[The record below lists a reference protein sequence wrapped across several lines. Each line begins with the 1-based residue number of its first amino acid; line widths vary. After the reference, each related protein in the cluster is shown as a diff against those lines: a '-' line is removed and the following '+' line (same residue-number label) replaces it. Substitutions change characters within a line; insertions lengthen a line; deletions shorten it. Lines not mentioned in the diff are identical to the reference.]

1 MPKEKMK
8 FPEVP
13 GDTPR
18 EKFVNL
24 VRHLFSVPKPVDKST
39 HKKHVASKT
48 KSHSHGEVSTEQ
60 KQ

>member
-18 EKFVNL
+18 ERFMNL
-24 VRHLFSVPKPVDKST
+24 VRHVFSIPKPTARQRRKIKARSLW
-39 HKKHVASKT
+39 H
-48 KSHSHGEVSTEQ
+48 
-60 KQ
+60 